1 MTCLIRK
8 TKIKT
13 VITPVPSI
21 PIQLDYQLALSENTE
36 VFVPAEEKVIAWL
49 SSVLTE
55 LKETKSVELSV
66 RIVDSVEIQQ
76 LNSDYRHKDK
86 PTNVLS
92 FPFEKPPGGVEIDYL
107 GDIIICAE
115 VIEKEALEQ
124 NKTTEHHW
132 AHMVVH
138 GCLHLYGYDHLT
150 DEEAEEMENLEIL
163 ILDKMGIESPYE

>member
-1 MTCLIRK
+1 VSK
-8 TKIKT
+8 SDFS
-13 VITPVPSI
+13 VSVE
-21 PIQLDYQLALSENTE
+21 LDYQTALPKDTKL
-36 VFVPAEEKVIAWL
+36 FVPTEEKVIAWV
-49 SSVLTE
+49 SAVLTE
-55 LKETKSVELSV
+55 LKETKSVELSI
-66 RIVDSVEIQQ
+66 RIVESAEIQQ
-76 LNSDYRHKDK
+76 LNADYRHKDK
-86 PTNVLS
+86 ATNVLS
-92 FPFEKPPGGVEIDYL
+92 FPFENPPGGVEIDYL